1 MEVNRGYV
9 IYLCRYELKNNHFS
23 CQKKKWCFPKR
34 WGLQLSEYDKGHAYL
49 ANKTIDIS
57 VAISSRLANFS
68 GFMQGYEDS
77 DRPCMHAVWSGFSL
91 IAWAIYELL
100 EI

>member
-1 MEVNRGYV
+1 MLSIYV
-9 IYLCRYELKNNHFS
+9 GMNLKIITFLV
-23 CQKKKWCFPKR
+23 KKNDASPKR

-57 VAISSRLANFS
+57 VAISSRLASFS

-77 DRPCMHAVWSGFSL
+77 DRPCMHAV
-91 IAWAIYELL
+91 
-100 EI
+100 